1 MLGPRLTSL
10 SPARL
15 VGLLAVSQVLV
26 WTLAPALTHS
36 SPPLDVVEGYM
47 WGREWVIATYKHPAM
62 PGWILEISRILT
74 GAVGWPAYLASQV
87 CVTSAFLLVFLLGR
101 DLLGAEA
108 GAAATFLLI
117 GVGYYAWPTPEFN
130 HNVLQLPFWAGLPLA
145 LWRAVDRRSLT
156 YWLIAAACGA
166 GGLYAKFSMALLLV
180 AAAGWILYDPRSRR
194 ALASPAPWIGL
205 VLFLVMIAP
214 LVSWLVAHDFLP
226 LHYAA
231 SRAAQYKHESVGI
244 FLLNVLLNLSGAVVM
259 LAIAGL
265 IGPWAR
271 SAANPKFPLQA
282 PHSLDTRA
290 LQFLLVFTVA
300 PLALAMLGAV
310 IMGSNLRGAWGSPM
324 FNFIGLLV
332 IALTFDRFGPK
343 ALKRIIL
350 STAVVL
356 AVVPVGYAL
365 VVLFKL
371 PLTDRPLR
379 VNWPQGEIS
388 ERMRGIWAR
397 ETHHPLRIVSGDDWI
412 AGLVGLTAKDEP
424 SIYTEGN
431 RVLSPW
437 ITPKRLEGEGMLIVW
452 DAQTNRIPHDLRSL
466 VASQPAR
473 QERFTWPLSASGPDL
488 VIGYAIIAPNQRPN

>member
-1 MLGPRLTSL
+1 
-10 SPARL
+10 
-15 VGLLAVSQVLV
+15 VGLLAISQVLV

-36 SPPLDVVEGYM
+36 SPPLDVVESYM

-62 PGWILEISRILT
+62 PGWILEASHILT
-74 GAVGWPAYLASQV
+74 GAVGWPAYLASQL
-87 CVTSAFLLVFLLGR
+87 CVATAFLLVFLLGR

-108 GAAATFLLI
+108 GAAGTLLLV
-117 GVGYYAWPTPEFN
+117 GAGYYAWPTTEFN
-130 HNVLQLPFWAGLPLA
+130 HNVLQLSFWAGLPLA
-145 LWRAVDRRSLT
+145 LWRAVDRRSLF
-156 YWLIAAACGA
+156 YWLLAAACAA

-180 AAAGWILYDPRSRR
+180 AAAGWLLYDPRARH
-194 ALASPAPWIGL
+194 ALGTPAPWIGL

-231 SRAAQYKHESVGI
+231 SRAAQYKHQSVGI

-265 IGPWAR
+265 IGPWTR
-271 SAANPKFPLQA
+271 SAANPNSPLPS
-282 PHSLDTRA
+282 PHSLDARA
-290 LQFLLVFTVA
+290 LQFLLIFTVA

-310 IMGSNLRGAWGSPM
+310 IMGSSLRGAWGSPM

-343 ALKRIIL
+343 ALRRIV
-350 STAVVL
+350 SSAAVVL
-356 AVVPVGYAL
+356 AVVPIGYAL
-365 VVLFKL
+365 VVLFRL
-371 PLTDRPLR
+371 PLTDKPLR
-379 VNWPQGEIS
+379 VNWPQVEIS
-388 ERMRGIWAR
+388 ERMSSIWAR

-437 ITPKRLEGEGMLIVW
+437 ITPKRLEDEGMLIVW
-452 DAQTNRIPHDLRSL
+452 DANTNRIPIHLRSL
-466 VASQPAR
+466 VASLPAQ
-473 QERFTWPLSASGPDL
+473 QERFKWPLSAGGSDL